1 MLKINEREYNVSLA
15 TLKFVNANY
24 NGVNGYSALVS
35 LDITLNDV
43 KGYISFYVDFFDNVD
58 FNLLE
63 NKCYVDNLSNLDSKI
78 SMVEIYDTFTFID
91 FVDNDIKV
99 EFGKIEDDNINMKL
113 NINDEL
119 LTLEFE
125 GSLKLKKEMN

>member
-43 KGYISFYVDFFDNVD
+43 KGYISFYVDFFDNKD

-119 LTLEFE
+119 LTLEFD
-125 GSLKLKKEMN
+125 SVLKLKKEMN